1 MPAKGLANQG
11 THMCALPPYNSM
23 PSGCTTLKSTMWT
36 SPRAFPVFVPEKVS
50 EKGKTLRLLPARNER
65 RGEEWGCR
73 LLNGKFVDM
82 VTEARR

>member
-1 MPAKGLANQG
+1 MPAKGLANPG
-11 THMCALPPYNSM
+11 THSSAPYNSM

-36 SPRAFPVFVPEKVS
+36 SPRALPVFVPEKVS
-50 EKGKTLRLLPARNER
+50 EKGKTLPARNER